1 MFGWL
6 HRCGP
11 DKMIVVVGVYVRW
24 SQTPDSRSGSKDS
37 CNSCCLG
44 SNSGPHTCL
53 GSTGNGAILQY
64 PIYYDSL
71 WYCKI
76 SVIILLLYILDYIS
90 KCANLLLYDHS
101 AVSVGKLTLC
111 ASMAANVDVLEFRFE
126 DHLFYPVHSCLL
138 K

>member
-1 MFGWL
+1 MFGRL

-24 SQTPDSRSGSKDS
+24 SQTPDSRSGIKDS
-37 CNSCCLG
+37 SNSCCLG

-53 GSTGNGAILQY
+53 GSTGSGAILQY
-64 PIYYDSL
+64 SIYYDSL

-76 SVIILLLYILDYIS
+76 SVVILLLYILDYIS

-111 ASMAANVDVLEFRFE
+111 ASMAANVDVLELRFK